1 MGFHCAAFKQCS
13 FMYVCI
19 ADRSSMTGVKSMVMR
34 AGRPGMSGI
43 MEVSLSKIRV
53 PATKFKI

>member
-1 MGFHCAAFKQCS
+1 MGFHYAAFKLCS
-13 FMYVCI
+13 FIYVCT
-19 ADRSSMTGVKSMVMR
+19 ADRNSMTGVKSMAMS

-43 MEVSLSKIRV
+43 MDVSLSKIRV